1 MVARVPFIQRLE
13 SQHDTPHAHVWAIVL
28 TGDAP
33 PAPGRGHRPQ
43 RHRPVRWPLSM
54 TASAPPPRAQR
65 ALERASRLAPAGQML
80 TVVTRARAAAWERE
94 LAALPFGPRVM
105 QPVYR
110 GRAAEVL
117 LPLLKVVRQDP
128 EATVVV
134 LPVEQRLDHDARFL
148 RYVSRAVW
156 AVSVR
161 PDVPILIG
169 AQPYAPVADGW
180 IEPGEPVEGL
190 ESLAVRS
197 VKHFVDDAPPA
208 ERRRLFEGH
217 ALMSTSILVA
227 RAGTL
232 LAIAQRRLPE
242 VLEALEPIE
251 DVFGRPEESLLCEAI
266 YECMP
271 QAGLDQLE
279 RAPEMAVLA
288 LPDVAWRAPE
298 RETTQ
303 QLLAS

>member
-1 MVARVPFIQRLE
+1 MVARVPFIQQLDV
-13 SQHDTPHAHVWAIVL
+13 QHDTVSPHVWAIVL

-43 RHRPVRWPLSM
+43 RHRPVHWPLGV
-54 TASAPPPRAQR
+54 TATAPLPRAQR
-65 ALERASRLAPAGQML
+65 ALERASRLAAAGQMM
-80 TVVTRARAAAWERE
+80 TVVTRQRAAAWERE
-94 LAALPFGPRVM
+94 LAALPRGPRVV

-117 LPLLKVVRQDP
+117 LPLLKIVRQDP
-128 EATVVV
+128 AATVVV
-134 LPVEQRLDHDARFL
+134 LPVAQRVDHDARFL

-156 AVSVR
+156 AVAVR

-180 IEPGEPVEGL
+180 IEPGAPVEGL
-190 ESLAVRS
+190 EALAVRT
-197 VKHFVDDAPPA
+197 VKHFVDDASPA
-208 ERRRLFEGH
+208 ERRRLFDGH
-217 ALMSTSILVA
+217 ALMSTSIFVA
-227 RAGTL
+227 RAATL
-232 LAIAQRRLPE
+232 LALAERQLPE
-242 VLEALEPIE
+242 VLEALEPLE

-271 QAGLDQLE
+271 QADLDHLE
-279 RAPEMAVLA
+279 RAPELAVLA
-288 LPDVAWRAPE
+288 LPDVAWRAPD
-298 RETTQ
+298 REPTL

>member
-1 MVARVPFIQRLE
+1 
-13 SQHDTPHAHVWAIVL
+13 
-28 TGDAP
+28 
-33 PAPGRGHRPQ
+33 
-43 RHRPVRWPLSM
+43 
-54 TASAPPPRAQR
+54 
-65 ALERASRLAPAGQML
+65 
-80 TVVTRARAAAWERE
+80 
-94 LAALPFGPRVM
+94 
-105 QPVYR
+105 
-110 GRAAEVL
+110 
-117 LPLLKVVRQDP
+117 
-128 EATVVV
+128 
-134 LPVEQRLDHDARFL
+134 
-148 RYVSRAVW
+148 
-156 AVSVR
+156 
-161 PDVPILIG
+161 
-169 AQPYAPVADGW
+169 
-180 IEPGEPVEGL
+180 
-190 ESLAVRS
+190 

-232 LAIAQRRLPE
+232 LTIAERRLPE

-279 RAPEMAVLA
+279 RTPEMAVLA